1 MKVILI
7 KDVKNLGKKND
18 IVEVS
23 DGYFKNFLY
32 KKQLAV
38 QATDQAN
45 QHLNADLTKIK
56 AEHKLKI
63 IDAKKLKDKI
73 EQTQIHLH
81 LKANNG
87 FAFGKISQKQIIEAF
102 KEKGIE
108 ITKYMFSDDFEPLK
122 LGKFNITLNL
132 FEDVKA
138 TFSLLITEE

>member
-7 KDVKNLGKKND
+7 KDVKGLGKKND

-23 DGYFKNFLY
+23 DGYFKNFLS

-38 QATDQAN
+38 QATEKAN
-45 QHLNADLTKIK
+45 QQLYADLAKIEAAHKIK
-56 AEHKLKI
+56 VL
-63 IDAKKLKDKI
+63 DAKKLKDAI
-73 EQTQIHLH
+73 EKTQIHLT

-87 FAFGKISQKQIIEAF
+87 FAFGKISEKQIIEAF

-108 ITKYMFSDDFEPLK
+108 ITKYMFAKDLEPVK
-122 LGKFNITLNL
+122 LGKFNITLNI

-138 TFSLLITEE
+138 TFTLLITEE